1 MNFKKLG
8 NTDLKVSTICLGTMT
23 WGEQNSLEDAFE
35 QMDYAVEQGVNFFDT
50 AEIYSVPPK
59 KETFGKTEKIIGDW
73 FQKRKNRNK
82 VILASK
88 ISGPGPTWVRGG
100 GKQYNNKN
108 ITEAINE
115 SLERLKTDYI
125 DLYQLH
131 WPERNT
137 NFFGKLGY
145 EHKNDH
151 DWNDFEKILI
161 CLQKFIEQGKIR
173 YVGLS
178 NETAWGL
185 SKFIEISNSKNLPR
199 MMSIQNPYNL
209 LNRTHEVGLAEISA
223 REKSGL
229 LAYSPLAFGYLSG
242 KYRNHQLPAGSRIKL
257 FGDILKRYSTPLASE
272 VIEKYYEISKKYNIN
287 FAKMSLKFCEI
298 QSFMTSVIIG
308 ATQMEQLKTN
318 IESVNVELGDEI
330 IKDINNVH
338 SIYPNPCP

>member
-23 WGEQNSLEDAFE
+23 WGEQNSLKDAFE

-108 ITEAINE
+108 ITDAINE

-145 EHKNDH
+145 KHKNDH

-185 SKFIEISNSKNLPR
+185 SKFIEISN
-199 MMSIQNPYNL
+199 
-209 LNRTHEVGLAEISA
+209 
-223 REKSGL
+223 
-229 LAYSPLAFGYLSG
+229 
-242 KYRNHQLPAGSRIKL
+242 
-257 FGDILKRYSTPLASE
+257 
-272 VIEKYYEISKKYNIN
+272 
-287 FAKMSLKFCEI
+287 
-298 QSFMTSVIIG
+298 
-308 ATQMEQLKTN
+308 
-318 IESVNVELGDEI
+318 
-330 IKDINNVH
+330 
-338 SIYPNPCP
+338 